1 MMKTRLFLTLAGLTV
16 ARLAPAALADDAPAP
31 SGPLTLQ
38 AAVAAVL
45 DRYPSIEAANAAI
58 EAAQARTEQSQS
70 VRLPQLGA
78 SAGYQFTSPRIFISF
93 GPTSFYQN
101 AEDSYD
107 ARLTLHQLVSD
118 FGRTRAAIDAARAGE
133 RSAADTLEQT
143 RQQLGYATIQDFYAV
158 ILLRQSVAVADEEI
172 RALQEALRVAQN
184 KFTNGTA
191 TKFDVLTTQVRL
203 ANAENNRTD
212 TLAALHKQEAL
223 LRQLLGLEAA
233 TPLDL
238 TGEFAAQPGLPDL
251 SATLAGALQRRPEIR
266 LAHDAEASAK
276 LRLDAADAA
285 DRPTLAADVAGG
297 LHDNTLPNLYDNK
310 GYVAAGVS
318 VSVPIFT
325 GHRTEG
331 ERREARADLRAAQ
344 ARVSEATRIITSDIE
359 TALADLAA
367 SQARLAN
374 ADTLVAQAEE
384 ALALAQT
391 RYENGVITNF
401 ELLDA
406 QSAARAAELTRLQAR
421 YDCVLDR
428 YALAKAAGRP
438 PLE

>member
-1 MMKTRLFLTLAGLTV
+1 MKTCLYLSLAWLAAIWP
-16 ARLAPAALADDAPAP
+16 ARTASADDAPTA
-31 SGPLTLQ
+31 SGPLTLR
-38 AAVAAVL
+38 ATVEAVL
-45 DRYPSIEAANAAI
+45 ARYPSIDAANAAI
-58 EAAQARTEQSQS
+58 EAAQARTEQSRS
-70 VRLPQLGA
+70 ARLPQLGA
-78 SAGYQFTSPRIFISF
+78 SAGYQFLSPRISISF

-101 AEDSYD
+101 AQDNYD
-107 ARLTLHQLVSD
+107 ARLTLHQLVTD
-118 FGRTRAAIDAARAGE
+118 FGRTQAAVSAARAGE
-133 RSAADTLEQT
+133 HSAADTLEQT
-143 RQQLGYATIQDFYAV
+143 RNQLGYAAIQEFYAV

-172 RALQEALRVAQN
+172 HALQEALRIAQN
-184 KFTNGTA
+184 KLANGTA

-203 ANAENNRTD
+203 ANAENNRT
-212 TLAALHKQEAL
+212 TTVASLQKQEAL
-223 LRQLLGLEAA
+223 LRQLLGREAA
-233 TPLDL
+233 APLDL
-238 TGEFAAQPGLPDL
+238 TGEFETQPGLPDL
-251 SATLAGALQRRPEIR
+251 SATLAEALQRRPEIR
-266 LAHDAEASAK
+266 LAHDTEESARF
-276 LRLDAADAA
+276 RLDAAEAA

-297 LHDNTLPNLYDNK
+297 LHNGTLPNLYDNK
-310 GYVAAGVS
+310 GYVAAGLS
-318 VSVPIFT
+318 VSVPLFT

-344 ARVSEATRIITSDIE
+344 ARASEATRTVTGEIE

-367 SQARLAN
+367 SEARVAN

-384 ALALAQT
+384 ALALART

-406 QSAARAAELTRLQAR
+406 QSSARAAELARLQAR